1 LQDPPL
7 PDGEKDPTKEKKDQM
22 VSIFELFRFA
32 ESYEYLLLALGVVFA
47 MVAGCSFPWFAYL
60 WGKILD
66 AFLYANDADARL
78 DSAIHYRNIFFY
90 VGVGALVSSWVA
102 FAAWTVLS
110 ERMAVKCRK
119 AYMNALLRQDVGWF
133 DCHDQFAL
141 SAQFNADALAYQKA
155 TGEKIGSMFNIFAM
169 FACGAAIAIAVRWT
183 MALVIFASLPIIGA
197 GCIVFIYLIHRRNSA
212 FQELYEKADSGA
224 HQALSSIKTV
234 KAMNGEDFEEGRYAR
249 FLGLLREKVVKWA
262 LIAGAGTGLFFFV
275 QYCAFSF
282 GFWYGTHC
290 VGGSY
295 RCSTSVTGSVY
306 TPGEV
311 TIVFF
316 ALFVGSFNFMQLV
329 PNVMAILE
337 GLKAAKRL
345 YAVIDLQPT
354 ISKNPQGFKKD
365 RLEGRFVF
373 EGVTFAYPKE
383 KGRNVLKDLNLT
395 VEMGQINAFV
405 GESGCGKSTIVQL
418 AMRFYDPDAGR
429 ITLDG
434 HDLRD
439 FDLAWLRAQIGYVGQ
454 EPRLFE
460 GSVKDNVLIGKSN
473 ASEAE
478 IRDALSQAE
487 ALEFVEKLPGG
498 LNYNVGYAG
507 SQLSG
512 GQKQRIAIA
521 RAILRRPQ
529 ILILDEATSALDRRN
544 EKLIQSTLDRLSKGV
559 TTLTIAHRIKTIIDA
574 NKIFV
579 LHAGRLLEQG
589 KFRELKRFKEL

>member
-1 LQDPPL
+1 
-7 PDGEKDPTKEKKDQM
+7 
-22 VSIFELFRFA
+22 
-32 ESYEYLLLALGVVFA
+32 
-47 MVAGCSFPWFAYL
+47 
-60 WGKILD
+60 
-66 AFLYANDADARL
+66 
-78 DSAIHYRNIFFY
+78 
-90 VGVGALVSSWVA
+90 
-102 FAAWTVLS
+102 
-110 ERMAVKCRK
+110 
-119 AYMNALLRQDVGWF
+119 
-133 DCHDQFAL
+133 
-141 SAQFNADALAYQKA
+141 
-155 TGEKIGSMFNIFAM
+155 
-169 FACGAAIAIAVRWT
+169 
-183 MALVIFASLPIIGA
+183 
-197 GCIVFIYLIHRRNSA
+197 
-212 FQELYEKADSGA
+212 
-224 HQALSSIKTV
+224 
-234 KAMNGEDFEEGRYAR
+234 
-249 FLGLLREKVVKWA
+249 
-262 LIAGAGTGLFFFV
+262 
-275 QYCAFSF
+275 
-282 GFWYGTHC
+282 
-290 VGGSY
+290 
-295 RCSTSVTGSVY
+295 
-306 TPGEV
+306 
-311 TIVFF
+311 
-316 ALFVGSFNFMQLV
+316 
-329 PNVMAILE
+329 
-337 GLKAAKRL
+337 
-345 YAVIDLQPT
+345 
-354 ISKNPQGFKKD
+354 
-365 RLEGRFVF
+365 
-373 EGVTFAYPKE
+373 
-383 KGRNVLKDLNLT
+383 VLKDLNLT

-559 TTLTIAHRIKTIIDA
+559 TTLTIAHRIKTIMDA